1 MTVSPLIGDILLR
14 RGGVSSVP
22 IADKKCWRQAWPWA
36 AIPKTV
42 VRWEGNVMMP
52 QVHNHARC
60 QLRRRRLS
68 AYDGGVTFYPPSF
81 GGSKSTP
88 SLSLEARLSNDL
100 CPFGA
105 FGPEQGSSLVRR
117 IADRH
122 EAKRRHFLHD
132 VRQRDDLD
140 DLAMEQRGNLLRRS
154 GPKDEREP
162 SLALYFRIAGFRHA
176 GHLRRCL
183 RPPLARHSPRA
194 QLASVDLRHRRSRR
208 RADDVGLNQKERIT
222 VGGRSRPV
230 NDADNAVGT
239 SDVLEV
245 GLFSEMFGQ
254 FLCGKERQ
262 DVGRTGGCVRNDH
275 THRPRRM
282 RLRRR
287 SHRENGRE
295 GRTRC

>member
-1 MTVSPLIGDILLR
+1 MSAFPLEADTSPFPGDV
-14 RGGVSSVP
+14 GFVP

-68 AYDGGVTFYPPSF
+68 AYHRWVTSYPPSF
-81 GGSKSTP
+81 RRSKSTA

-132 VRQRDDLD
+132 VRQRDNLD

-154 GPKDEREP
+154 GRNDEREP

-176 GHLRRCL
+176 GHRRQCL
-183 RPPLARHSPRA
+183 RPHLARHSQCA
-194 QLASVDLRHRRSRR
+194 QLAFLDLRHGRWQRGEGNGRMPGERRGDRQARAVEGHMHKVEAEQQAEVLANEMWRGPCPRRSEAVFGGTRF
-208 RADDVGLNQKERIT
+208 DQSNEILDGLDCQ
-222 VGGRSRPV
+222 
-230 NDADNAVGT
+230 
-239 SDVLEV
+239 
-245 GLFSEMFGQ
+245 
-254 FLCGKERQ
+254 
-262 DVGRTGGCVRNDH
+262 
-275 THRPRRM
+275 
-282 RLRRR
+282 
-287 SHRENGRE
+287 
-295 GRTRC
+295 